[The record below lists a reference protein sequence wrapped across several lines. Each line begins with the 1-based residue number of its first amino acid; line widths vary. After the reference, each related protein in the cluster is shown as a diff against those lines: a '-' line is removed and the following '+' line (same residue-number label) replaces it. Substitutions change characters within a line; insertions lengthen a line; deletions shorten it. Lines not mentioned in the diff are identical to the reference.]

1 MDMPTALVVDDS
13 EDNAKL
19 LEYDLND
26 DGFGVLT
33 ALSGDECIT
42 TAATQRPDIILL
54 DMRMPGL
61 SGLETLEKLKTFP
74 ETNDIPVII
83 ISASSADDNII
94 QALDLGANDY
104 VNKPVVYPILAA
116 RMRTALRLKQ
126 ATMELEIMNHELR
139 RLATTDPLTRL
150 SNRRHFFSLANA
162 EFSKAQRHNRPL
174 SIIMMDVDEF
184 KMLNDTYG
192 HAAGDK
198 ALDILAD
205 CCREA
210 VRESD
215 LVGRIGGEEF
225 AICCPDADL
234 QGASVIA
241 ERIRT
246 TCERRVVSFG
256 ERTFTF
262 TVSLGVTCR
271 AKNDSNFDDMLNR
284 ADQLLY
290 QAKGAGRNK
299 AVAY

>member
-1 MDMPTALVVDDS
+1 MPTVLVVDDS
-13 EDNAKL
+13 EDNARL

-26 DGFGVLT
+26 DGFDVLI

-42 TAATQRPDIILL
+42 TAATRRPDLILL

-61 SGLETLEKLKTFP
+61 SGLETLEKLKDFA
-74 ETNDIPVII
+74 ETADIPVII
-83 ISASSADDNII
+83 ISASNSDDNII
-94 QALDLGANDY
+94 KALDLGASDY

-116 RMRTALRLKQ
+116 RMRTALRVKQ
-126 ATMELEIMNHELR
+126 ATLELEVVNQELR

-150 SNRRHFFSLANA
+150 ANRRHFFSLAHA
-162 EFSKAQRHNRPL
+162 EFAKAQRHKRPL

-184 KMLNDTYG
+184 KQINDTHG
-192 HAAGDK
+192 HAAGDR

-234 QGASVIA
+234 SGATAIA
-241 ERIRT
+241 ERIRV
-246 TCERRVVSFG
+246 TCEK
-256 ERTFTF
+256 RTIHYGQLQFNF
-262 TVSLGVTCR
+262 TVSLGVTTR
-271 AKNDSNFDDMLNR
+271 NSEDDSFEDMLNR

-290 QAKGAGRNK
+290 QAKNKGRNR
-299 AVAY
+299 AIAC

>member
-1 MDMPTALVVDDS
+1 MPTVLVVDDS

-26 DGFGVLT
+26 DGFDVLM

-42 TAATQRPDIILL
+42 TAATKRPDLILL

-61 SGLETLEKLKTFP
+61 NGLETLDKLKGFP
-74 ETNDIPVII
+74 ETADIPVII
-83 ISASSADDNII
+83 ISATSADDTII
-94 QALDLGANDY
+94 KALDLGASDY
-104 VNKPVVYPILAA
+104 VSKPVVYPILAA
-116 RMRTALRLKQ
+116 RMRTALRVKQ
-126 ATMELEIMNHELR
+126 ATRELEIVNQELR

-150 SNRRHFFSLANA
+150 SNRRHFFSLAHA
-162 EFSKAQRHNRPL
+162 EFSKAQRHKRPL

-184 KMLNDTYG
+184 KQINDTYG
-192 HAAGDK
+192 HAAGDR

-234 QGASVIA
+234 AGASAIA
-241 ERIRT
+241 ERIRA
-246 TCERRVVSFG
+246 TCEHRAIRYDQSQFN
-256 ERTFTF
+256 F
-262 TVSLGVTCR
+262 TVSLGVTSRTAHDAC
-271 AKNDSNFDDMLNR
+271 FEDMLNR

-290 QAKGAGRNK
+290 QAKNKGRNRSI
-299 AVAY
+299 AC

>member
-1 MDMPTALVVDDS
+1 MPTVLVVDDS

-26 DGFGVLT
+26 DGFDVLM

-42 TAATQRPDIILL
+42 TAATKRPDLILL

-61 SGLETLEKLKTFP
+61 NGLETLDKLKGFP
-74 ETNDIPVII
+74 ETADIPVII
-83 ISASSADDNII
+83 ISATSADDTII
-94 QALDLGANDY
+94 KALDLGASDY
-104 VNKPVVYPILAA
+104 VSKPVVYPILAA
-116 RMRTALRLKQ
+116 RMRTALRVKQ
-126 ATMELEIMNHELR
+126 ATRELEIVNQELR

-150 SNRRHFFSLANA
+150 SNRRHFFSLAHA
-162 EFSKAQRHNRPL
+162 EFSKAQRHKRPL

-184 KMLNDTYG
+184 KQINDTYG
-192 HAAGDK
+192 HAAGDR

-215 LVGRIGGEEF
+215 VVGRIGGEEF

-234 QGASVIA
+234 AGASAIA
-241 ERIRT
+241 ERIRA
-246 TCERRVVSFG
+246 TCEH
-256 ERTFTF
+256 RTIRYDQSQFNF
-262 TVSLGVTCR
+262 TVSLGVTSRTAHDAC
-271 AKNDSNFDDMLNR
+271 FEDMLNR

-290 QAKGAGRNK
+290 QAKNKGRNRSI
-299 AVAY
+299 AC